1 MIAIGPFL
9 CACHCKDAFQLT
21 GEIILCLEV
30 KGLAGENHRICRS
43 VLDEI
48 IAGIYHGNKLFVAC
62 SLVCVNPCIYVLFAE
77 QRSQHFGVCNV
88 AISLYGVRN
97 TIVGRAITG
106 QDVCFRNSICQ
117 CLEILIGCFCKIH
130 RKSAF
135 QILLQIL
142 GILNRKDG
150 RHMLRVKLRSKNR
163 CGICTGAK
171 RKEFDLD
178 ALLSG
183 VSINRSLHAIRDLAL
198 TIEDIEVIIC
208 AAVRCRGCSLCSISS
223 SRICRVRAR
232 RGAAACQHA
241 GSHRANQ

>member
-1 MIAIGPFL
+1 MITIGPFL
-9 CACHCKDAFQLT
+9 SARYCKNAFQLA

-48 IAGIYHGNKLFVAC
+48 VAGIYHGNELFITC
-62 SLVCVNPCIYVLFAE
+62 GLVCVDPCIYILFAE

-88 AISLYGVRN
+88 AIALYGVRN
-97 TIVGRAITG
+97 SIVGRAITG
-106 QDVCFRNSICQ
+106 QDVCFRNSIRQ
-117 CLEILIGCFCKIH
+117 CLEVLIGCFCKVH

-135 QILLQIL
+135 QVLLQIL

-163 CGICTGAK
+163 RGICTGAK
-171 RKEFDLD
+171 SKEFDLD
-178 ALLSG
+178 ALLG
-183 VSINRSLHAIRDLAL
+183 RVSINRSLHAIRDLTL

-208 AAVRCRGCSLCSISS
+208 AAVRCRGCSLCSIRS

-232 RGAAACQHA
+232 RGAAACQHS